1 MIIDN
6 SKFDLSLR
14 DTSNLRKLIIE
25 NPDLP
30 LLIFCGEESWLGDWA
45 YNSAPYASKGSIQTL
60 TLYKDCYVGEDDYR
74 DRLIDDLCD
83 EEEYK
88 DLSDEDYYKMI
99 DQKVA
104 ETEFCKAIV
113 IYVG

>member
-6 SKFDLSLR
+6 TQFDLSLN
-14 DTSNLRKLIIE
+14 DTSNLRQLILE

-30 LLIFCGEESWLGDWA
+30 LLIFCGEEAWCGEWT
-45 YNSAPYASKGSIQTL
+45 YNQADASRGKIQTL
-60 TLYKDCYVGEDDYR
+60 TLYHDVWVDEDDYR
-74 DRLIDDLCD
+74 ERLVDDLCD

-88 DLSDEDYYKMI
+88 DLSDEEYFKMI

-104 ETEFCKAIV
+104 ETVFAKAIV

>member
-6 SKFDLSLR
+6 TQFHTSLN
-14 DTSNLRKLIIE
+14 DTSNLRQLILD

-30 LLIFCGEESWLGDWA
+30 LLIFCGEESWGGNWSYTQADA
-45 YNSAPYASKGSIQTL
+45 RAQIQTL
-60 TLYKDCYVGEDDYR
+60 TLYGDVWVDEDDYR
-74 DRLIDDLCD
+74 ERLADDLCD

-88 DLSDEDYYKMI
+88 DLSDEEYYKMI
-99 DQKVA
+99 DNKVA
-104 ETEFCKAIV
+104 ETEFCRAIV